1 MGLKER
7 GAITGIGETA
17 YSRNSGK
24 SVVALQMEA
33 SLAAIADAG
42 LAPTDIDGIIAYA
55 PSGVVAEDF
64 VTNFGIPDLRFS
76 ATTPMGG
83 ASAVAAVQC
92 ALAVVAT
99 GVCRHVLIPLG
110 RNGASGSRIG
120 ARVREM
126 PQFRVVGEFEMPV
139 GALAPVQL
147 YAPMARRHM
156 ELYGTTSRQFGE
168 IAVATRRHAALHGNA
183 IMTAPITIEDHQ
195 ASRMIADPLRL
206 LDCSLESDGAAAV
219 VVSAAE
225 RARDLARRPVYV
237 MGAAEGHPDSPS
249 VISQR
254 PDLTTLGLAKAAP
267 RAFAM
272 AGVGPGDIDVAEIY
286 DCFTFTVLC
295 EIEDLGFCRK
305 GEGGPFVE
313 GGAIAL
319 GGRLPVNT
327 HGGLL
332 SQAHMAGLN
341 HVVELVRQLRG
352 EGGATQVP
360 DAEIGL
366 VTGYG
371 DMGDGSL
378 AIMRRG

>member
-17 YSRNSGK
+17 YRRNSGK

-225 RARDLARRPVYV
+225 RARDLARRPV
-237 MGAAEGHPDSPS
+237 
-249 VISQR
+249 
-254 PDLTTLGLAKAAP
+254 
-267 RAFAM
+267 
-272 AGVGPGDIDVAEIY
+272 
-286 DCFTFTVLC
+286 
-295 EIEDLGFCRK
+295 
-305 GEGGPFVE
+305 
-313 GGAIAL
+313 
-319 GGRLPVNT
+319 
-327 HGGLL
+327 
-332 SQAHMAGLN
+332 
-341 HVVELVRQLRG
+341 
-352 EGGATQVP
+352 
-360 DAEIGL
+360 
-366 VTGYG
+366 
-371 DMGDGSL
+371 
-378 AIMRRG
+378 

>member
-17 YSRNSGK
+17 YSRNSGR

-139 GALAPVQL
+139 GSSRRCSSTRQWPVVTWSSTGPPV
-147 YAPMARRHM
+147 ASSARSPWRPV
-156 ELYGTTSRQFGE
+156 G
-168 IAVATRRHAALHGNA
+168 TRRS
-183 IMTAPITIEDHQ
+183 TAT
-195 ASRMIADPLRL
+195 
-206 LDCSLESDGAAAV
+206 
-219 VVSAAE
+219 
-225 RARDLARRPVYV
+225 
-237 MGAAEGHPDSPS
+237 PS
-249 VISQR
+249 
-254 PDLTTLGLAKAAP
+254 
-267 RAFAM
+267 
-272 AGVGPGDIDVAEIY
+272 
-286 DCFTFTVLC
+286 
-295 EIEDLGFCRK
+295 
-305 GEGGPFVE
+305 
-313 GGAIAL
+313 
-319 GGRLPVNT
+319 
-327 HGGLL
+327 
-332 SQAHMAGLN
+332 
-341 HVVELVRQLRG
+341 
-352 EGGATQVP
+352 
-360 DAEIGL
+360 
-366 VTGYG
+366 
-371 DMGDGSL
+371 
-378 AIMRRG
+378 

>member
-1 MGLKER
+1 MSLKER

-120 ARVREM
+120 ARIREM

-139 GALAPVQL
+139 GALAP
-147 YAPMARRHM
+147 
-156 ELYGTTSRQFGE
+156 G
-168 IAVATRRHAALHGNA
+168 AALRAHGPSSHGA
-183 IMTAPITIEDHQ
+183 LRDHQ
-195 ASRMIADPLRL
+195 SPVRRDRRGDPPARGAPRQRHHDRAHHASRTIR
-206 LDCSLESDGAAAV
+206 
-219 VVSAAE
+219 
-225 RARDLARRPVYV
+225 
-237 MGAAEGHPDSPS
+237 
-249 VISQR
+249 
-254 PDLTTLGLAKAAP
+254 P
-267 RAFAM
+267 RA
-272 AGVGPGDIDVAEIY
+272 
-286 DCFTFTVLC
+286 
-295 EIEDLGFCRK
+295 
-305 GEGGPFVE
+305 
-313 GGAIAL
+313 
-319 GGRLPVNT
+319 
-327 HGGLL
+327 
-332 SQAHMAGLN
+332 
-341 HVVELVRQLRG
+341 
-352 EGGATQVP
+352 
-360 DAEIGL
+360 
-366 VTGYG
+366 
-371 DMGDGSL
+371 
-378 AIMRRG
+378 